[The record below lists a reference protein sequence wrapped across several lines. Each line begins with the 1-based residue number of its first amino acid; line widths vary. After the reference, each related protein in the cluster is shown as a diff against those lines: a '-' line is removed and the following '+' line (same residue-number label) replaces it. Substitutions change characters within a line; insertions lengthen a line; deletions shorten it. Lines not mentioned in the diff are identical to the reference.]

1 MRAAK
6 RPAGGFEWEQPGYRF
21 SIDWPPLFVS
31 QISTDNS
38 ALLSARST
46 ASRAEQV
53 AKGNTGSVF
62 GISQSADKRCAQF
75 ILEAKK
81 AALRGG
87 R

>member
-1 MRAAK
+1 MSRTK
-6 RPAGGFEWEQPGYRF
+6 EPAGGWPWKAPGFTF
-21 SIDWPPLFVS
+21 SIGWPYGFVS
-31 QISTDNS
+31 QIEHDNS